1 MQDRLNEELKT
12 LFLAGV
18 GAAAVTAE
26 KTKALVG
33 ELVEKGRLTVD
44 VVAEFRVIPFYLE
57 IHHRSGPVSRAVPP
71 DSEADQLL
79 RSLDRMSP
87 EDLAALKAKL
97 AAMDA
102 AEDPHGKPE
111 S

>member
-33 ELVEKGRLTVD
+33 ELVEKGRLTV
-44 VVAEFRVIPFYLE
+44 EQGRVLTE
-57 IHHRSGPVSRAVPP
+57 ELHHRSGPVSRAVPP

>member
-1 MQDRLNEELKT
+1 MQDRLSEELKT

-33 ELVEKGRLTVD
+33 ELVEKGRLTV
-44 VVAEFRVIPFYLE
+44 EQGRVLNE
-57 IHHRSGPVSRAVPP
+57 ELHHRSGPVSRAVPP

-102 AEDPHGKPE
+102 AEDLHGKPE

>member
-1 MQDRLNEELKT
+1 MQDRLSEELKT

-33 ELVEKGRLTVD
+33 ELVEKGRLTV
-44 VVAEFRVIPFYLE
+44 EQGRVLNE
-57 IHHRSGPVSRAVPP
+57 ELHHRSGPVSRAVPP
-71 DSEADQLL
+71 DAEADQLL

>member
-1 MQDRLNEELKT
+1 MQDRLSEELKT

-18 GAAAVTAE
+18 GSAAVTAE

-33 ELVEKGRLTVD
+33 ELVEKGRLTV
-44 VVAEFRVIPFYLE
+44 EQGRVLNE
-57 IHHRSGPVSRAVPP
+57 ELHHRSGPVSRAVPP

>member
-1 MQDRLNEELKT
+1 MQDRLSEELKT

-33 ELVEKGRLTVD
+33 ELVEKGRLTV
-44 VVAEFRVIPFYLE
+44 EQGRVLNE
-57 IHHRSGPVSRAVPP
+57 ELHHRSGPVSRAVPP

-97 AAMDA
+97 AAMDP

>member
-33 ELVEKGRLTVD
+33 ELVEKGRLTV
-44 VVAEFRVIPFYLE
+44 EQGRVLNE
-57 IHHRSGPVSRAVPP
+57 ELHHRSGPVSRAVSP

>member
-1 MQDRLNEELKT
+1 MQDRQSEELKT

-33 ELVEKGRLTVD
+33 ELVEKGRLTV
-44 VVAEFRVIPFYLE
+44 EQGRVLNE
-57 IHHRSGPVSRAVPP
+57 ELHHRSGPVSRAVPP

>member
-33 ELVEKGRLTVD
+33 ELVEKGRLTV
-44 VVAEFRVIPFYLE
+44 EQGRVLNE
-57 IHHRSGPVSRAVPP
+57 ELHHRSGPVSRAVPP

-102 AEDPHGKPE
+102 AEDPHGKPD

>member
-1 MQDRLNEELKT
+1 MQDRLSEELKT

-33 ELVEKGRLTVD
+33 ELVEKGRLTV
-44 VVAEFRVIPFYLE
+44 EQGRVLNE
-57 IHHRSGPVSRAVPP
+57 ELHHRSGPVSRAVPP

-111 S
+111 R

>member
-33 ELVEKGRLTVD
+33 ELVEKGRLTV
-44 VVAEFRVIPFYLE
+44 EQGRGLNE
-57 IHHRSGPVSRAVPP
+57 ELHHRSGPVSRAVPP

>member
-18 GAAAVTAE
+18 GAAAVPAE

-33 ELVEKGRLTVD
+33 ELVEKGRLTV
-44 VVAEFRVIPFYLE
+44 EQGRVLNE
-57 IHHRSGPVSRAVPP
+57 ELHHRSGPVSRAVPP

>member
-1 MQDRLNEELKT
+1 MEQGRVLNEEL
-12 LFLAGV
+12 
-18 GAAAVTAE
+18 
-26 KTKALVG
+26 
-33 ELVEKGRLTVD
+33 
-44 VVAEFRVIPFYLE
+44 
-57 IHHRSGPVSRAVPP
+57 HHRSGPVSRAVPL

>member
-26 KTKALVG
+26 KTMALVG
-33 ELVEKGRLTVD
+33 ELVEKGRLTV
-44 VVAEFRVIPFYLE
+44 EQGRVLNE
-57 IHHRSGPVSRAVPP
+57 ELHHRSGPVSRAVPP

>member
-1 MQDRLNEELKT
+1 MQDRLSEELKT

-33 ELVEKGRLTVD
+33 ELVEKGRLTV
-44 VVAEFRVIPFYLE
+44 EQGRVLNE
-57 IHHRSGPVSRAVPP
+57 ELHHRFGPVSRAVPP

>member
-33 ELVEKGRLTVD
+33 ELVEKGRLTV
-44 VVAEFRVIPFYLE
+44 EQGRVLNE
-57 IHHRSGPVSRAVPP
+57 ELHHRSGPVSRAVPP

-102 AEDPHGKPE
+102 AEDPHGQPE
-111 S
+111 R

>member
-1 MQDRLNEELKT
+1 MQDRLSEELKT

-33 ELVEKGRLTVD
+33 ELVEKGRLTV
-44 VVAEFRVIPFYLE
+44 EQGRVLNE
-57 IHHRSGPVSRAVPP
+57 ELHHRSGPVSRAVPP
-71 DSEADQLL
+71 DSEADQFL

>member
-33 ELVEKGRLTVD
+33 ELVEKGRLTV
-44 VVAEFRVIPFYLE
+44 EQGRVLNE
-57 IHHRSGPVSRAVPP
+57 ELHHRSGPVSRAVPP